1 MSDFKTLK
9 GLYIKHVSSD
19 PSNLIEGQIWY
30 NTSTQTLK
38 IAPLLGAVASGGNL
52 NTATRA
58 CFSAGTQ
65 TAALKSSGANP
76 STNYGALVE
85 EYDGSSWTEVTNCNT
100 ARDEANRGLVG
111 TQTSSVIFGGAP
123 PPSGYSANTET
134 YDGTNWTETGNLST
148 ARGSG
153 MALGTQTAAVCC
165 GGVKGG
171 DPYWTEETEEFDGSS
186 WTAGGAYP
194 RHNTNHTGV
203 GTLTAGLGIS
213 GSEHP
218 SDSYPGKAVVATC
231 KTYDGSSWTAAPA
244 VNTGAIVGA
253 STGTQTAALFAG
265 GAPPHPG
272 VGMEEFDGSSWTA
285 LSAALSTATNNL
297 MAAGTTTASVFA
309 GGQPPGGNI
318 NTTQEF
324 TKSVTTRSVDTS

>member
-30 NTSTQTLK
+30 NTSTQTIK
-38 IAPLLGAVASGGNL
+38 VAPLLGAVASGGNL

-65 TAALKSSGANP
+65 TAALKSAGANP
-76 STNYGALVE
+76 GTNYSSLVE

-100 ARDEANRGLVG
+100 ARDTANRGLVG
-111 TQTSSVIFGGAP
+111 TQTSSVIFGGNIP
-123 PPSGYSANTET
+123 GGSTPNTET

-148 ARGSG
+148 GRGSG
-153 MALGTQTAAVCC
+153 GAFGTQTAAVCC
-165 GGVKGG
+165 SGTHGG

-194 RHNTNHTGV
+194 RHNANFTGV

-218 SDSYPGKAVVATC
+218 SDSYPGAAMVATC
-231 KTYDGSSWTAAPA
+231 KSYDGSSWSSSPA

-265 GAPPHPG
+265 GSPPHPG
-272 VGMEEFDGSSWTA
+272 VAIEEFDGSSWTA
-285 LSAALSTATNNL
+285 LSATLSTATGNL

-309 GGQPPGGNI
+309 GGQLPGNLT
-318 NTTQEF
+318 TTQEF
-324 TKSVTTRSVDTS
+324 TKSVTTRSVDTT